1 MSDMQDIIATSS
13 IKAFNHGVRFERER
27 IIRILQSTLEIS
39 QGTETLIETV
49 LPHTIEVIE
58 GGE

>member
-1 MSDMQDIIATSS
+1 VSDMQDIIATSS

>member
-39 QGTETLIETV
+39 QGTETLIEIV